1 VLKQQPR
8 HVAVAAGSCSSDKE
22 AGDSDEE
29 CMVAAERNIKR
40 QTRPPKDHFKKLL
53 EATCLH
59 HSYPVKHKLKDH
71 AMMKKFMTAGTFS
84 KGNRSEGDLE
94 GKGVTPLPGET
105 EVMAVFS

>member
-1 VLKQQPR
+1 
-8 HVAVAAGSCSSDKE
+8 
-22 AGDSDEE
+22 
-29 CMVAAERNIKR
+29 MVAAERNIKR
-40 QTRPPKDHFKKLL
+40 QTRPPKKDHFKKLL

-59 HSYPVKHKLKDH
+59 HSYPIKHKLKDH

-94 GKGVTPLPGET
+94 GKGVTPLPRET